1 MSFAG
6 TPLGQGRRLDH
17 HTFLGKPPSNGTRP
31 PSPHRIPPSS
41 YAYGAPALGSRS
53 PPKPTSPPR
62 ERNNTTLD
70 YNSNDDDSALARF
83 AKLKQQQSLSHLPG
97 APKIITSP
105 PHNDKWAVKDTSV
118 LIASAFNQAAS
129 GIEMQ
134 STNPNYSWA
143 SGSRSTTTVPRSTS
157 VDYEQQ
163 QSSTSTRRLAPPPSR
178 TSASSKTSANARP
191 KPLSKKSSSTLKI
204 VPDSEGE
211 ESQSMS
217 MDRSARAR
225 SPLVDPVVDMAQRAY
240 SKASFW
246 VKEKASSA
254 PEPPNENGSYDYAA
268 EESAYQNEITESASA
283 VKRNA
288 AAHRKNRMSMDN
300 KAYKPTQEEVE
311 AEDDDDDVSDGGRR
325 RRRKAKK
332 KEAPGGPL
340 QSLPVVGA
348 EKRRKKRKGKGAAG
362 GEEEDDREGDEEQ
375 ASGSEAAV
383 DRQSAQRA
391 SVRRSVSR
399 QPSVQPEEFETSF
412 DVEQGLQSIPED
424 DVLSSPDNTF
434 DDSTGNLSSSSLPSD
449 GIGAKLGTLVFNLF
463 RLSMVSITMFF
474 HASGKVLGMIF
485 DIMFFRP
492 MRWASRV
499 KDGPSSMGVKYLLL
513 AATIC
518 LAAYVFQ
525 EPLKGFHL
533 PTWSSGSSYSAP
545 QVPAENLSELNAR
558 LQSIEAAL
566 SSLARD
572 NEQSRIRTENGEKSR
587 MELAGRLGSL
597 EGAVRK
603 DLAGR
608 LKDIELSVGDA
619 DKERRVLGAVQKE
632 MLVLKEVV
640 DVLQQRP
647 PTSDGGERVG
657 SDAEARAKLELLEER
672 VGTVEG
678 SVKEALDLGKSAV
691 KTGSGTGW
699 WNKGSGKALT
709 IKSSD
714 GQDVTSL
721 IQNLVDTAVSLYGK
735 DMLAQ
740 PDFAQ
745 YSGGAR
751 VVPSLTSSTFEI
763 RPPNL
768 RSQLVGM
775 LTGGGYQIGRPPIT
789 ALHHDLHNGNCWPMT
804 GTQGSLGVALA
815 TPAYIESISID
826 HVPNEASFDMRSA
839 PRHMEVWAMVE
850 GRDNVAKFKQWMQ
863 EKEARREEIQ
873 QNGEEVP
880 PEEEYPRDL
889 PKNYMRIASFTYNIH
904 NPQYVQNF
912 PVLPEVKELGID
924 FGIVVL
930 RIMNN
935 WGRDEFTCLY
945 RFRVHGKQMGEI
957 PLPYPEEALES

>member
-17 HTFLGKPPSNGTRP
+17 HTFLGKPPSNGNRP

-62 ERNNTTLD
+62 ERNPTTLD
-70 YNSNDDDSALARF
+70 HNDDSALARF

-105 PHNDKWAVKDTSV
+105 PHNDKWSVKDTSV
-118 LIASAFNQAAS
+118 LIASAFHQAAS
-129 GIEMQ
+129 GIEM
-134 STNPNYSWA
+134 SNPNAAWA
-143 SGSRSTTTVPRSTS
+143 SGSRSTTVPRSTS

-163 QSSTSTRRLAPPPSR
+163 QSSTSTRRLAPPPPRNS
-178 TSASSKTSANARP
+178 SSSKPNSNARAR
-191 KPLSKKSSSTLKI
+191 PLPKKSSSSLRI

-217 MDRSARAR
+217 IDRSSRAL
-225 SPLVDPVVDMAQRAY
+225 SPLDPVVDMAQRAY

-246 VKEKASSA
+246 VKEKSSA
-254 PEPPNENGSYDYAA
+254 NDSVNENGSYDYAA
-268 EESAYQNEITESASA
+268 EESAFQNEMESASA
-283 VKRNA
+283 KRSNA
-288 AAHRKNRMSMDN
+288 AVHRKNRMSMDN

-311 AEDDDDDVSDGGRR
+311 AEEDDDDFSEGGRK

-362 GEEEDDREGDEEQ
+362 GEEEDEEVEEGP
-375 ASGSEAAV
+375 GSDGEIPM

-391 SVRRSVSR
+391 TSVRRSVSR
-399 QPSVQPEEFETSF
+399 HPSVQPQDLDGSF

-424 DVLSSPDNTF
+424 DVLSSPENTF
-434 DDSTGNLSSSSLPSD
+434 DDSTANLSSSSLHND
-449 GIGAKLGTLVFNLF
+449 GIGAKLGTLVFTFF
-463 RLSMVSITMFF
+463 RLGMSLITMLF
-474 HASGKVLGMIF
+474 HGAGKVLGMIF

-499 KDGPSSMGVKYLLL
+499 KHGHSPVGLTYLVVAL
-513 AATIC
+513 IFV
-518 LAAYVFQ
+518 LAAYVFKD
-525 EPLKGFHL
+525 PIRGFHL
-533 PTWSSGSSYSAP
+533 PTWSSGPSYS
-545 QVPAENLSELNAR
+545 VPEVPVENLAELNAR

-566 SSLARD
+566 SSLTRD
-572 NEQSRIRTENGEKSR
+572 NEQSRIRTENGEKGR

-603 DLAGR
+603 DLINR

-619 DKERRVLGAVQKE
+619 DKERRALGAVQKE
-632 MLVLKEVV
+632 VLVLKEVV

-647 PTSDGGERVG
+647 SSSDDGERVG
-657 SDAEARAKLELLEER
+657 SDAEARAKLQALEER
-672 VGTVEG
+672 VGSVEG
-678 SVKEALDLGKSAV
+678 GVKEALELGKNAV
-691 KTGSGTGW
+691 KTGSSPSW
-699 WNKGSGKALT
+699 WNKGSNKGLT

-721 IQNLVDTAVSLYGK
+721 IQNLVDSAVSLYGK
-735 DMLAQ
+735 DILAR

-751 VVPSLTSSTFEI
+751 VVPSLTSPTFEL

-775 LTGGGYQIGRPPIT
+775 LTGGGYQIGRPPVT
-789 ALHHDLHNGNCWPMT
+789 ALHHDLHNGNCWPMV
-804 GTQGSLGVALA
+804 GTEGNLGVALA
-815 TPAYIESISID
+815 TPAYIESVSID
-826 HVPNEASFDMRSA
+826 HVPSEASFDMRSA
-839 PRHMEVWAMVE
+839 PRHMEVWGMIE
-850 GRDNVAKFKQWMQ
+850 GRDNVAKFKQLLQ
-863 EKEARREEIQ
+863 DKEARREEAR

-880 PEEEYPRDL
+880 PEEDYPKDL

-904 NPQYVQNF
+904 SPQYVQTF
-912 PVLPEVKELGID
+912 PILPEVKELGID

-930 RIMNN
+930 RIMDN

-945 RFRVHGKQMGEI
+945 RFRVHGQQMGEI
-957 PLPYPEEALES
+957 PLPYPEEVLDSSS